1 MPLTPRR
8 SLRSGHQ
15 GQHEVRCDQDAR
27 ATELPHVASYPSLV
41 SFSNLG
47 GEPDAFDQSN
57 RKLHFQ
63 MRISPTCWYD
73 VTASYSRSYSRGES
87 PWISLRGGGDDF
99 GVFITASPSS
109 GITVGPQLAPG
120 QKAGPDARAIMR
132 SLYAIPGF
140 RNFTAIER

>member
-1 MPLTPRR
+1 MLGWGRKAAVKRR
-8 SLRSGHQ
+8 AKLL
-15 GQHEVRCDQDAR
+15 AR
-27 ATELPHVASYPSLV
+27 MIGLIMHGLKTKSYEQFVA
-41 SFSNLG
+41 SFSNPG
-47 GEPDAFDQSN
+47 GEPDAFDRSN

-87 PWISLRGGGDDF
+87 PWVSLRGGGDDF

-132 SLYAIPGF
+132 SLYAMPGF
-140 RNFTAIER
+140 RNFAAIER

>member
-1 MPLTPRR
+1 MLGWGRKAAVKRR
-8 SLRSGHQ
+8 AKLL
-15 GQHEVRCDQDAR
+15 AR
-27 ATELPHVASYPSLV
+27 MIGLIMHGLKTKSYEQFVA
-41 SFSNLG
+41 SFSNPG
-47 GEPDAFDQSN
+47 GEPDAFDRSN
-57 RKLHFQ
+57 RKVHFQ

-87 PWISLRGGGDDF
+87 PWVSLRGGGDDF

-132 SLYAIPGF
+132 SLYAMPGF
-140 RNFTAIER
+140 RNFAAIER